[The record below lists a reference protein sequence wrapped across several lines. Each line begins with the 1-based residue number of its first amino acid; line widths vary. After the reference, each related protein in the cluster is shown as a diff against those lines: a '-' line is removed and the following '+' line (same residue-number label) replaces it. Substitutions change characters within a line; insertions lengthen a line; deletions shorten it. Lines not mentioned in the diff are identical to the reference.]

1 MDRSGPAVDGDLRS
15 HLAADQ
21 DHGGLDAQDA
31 GFQLNVFPGGGRMDP
46 QDHEQAAQQRVEDR
60 ATASRKTGR
69 LIAVDESEWDGH
81 V

>member
-1 MDRSGPAVDGDLRS
+1 
-15 HLAADQ
+15 
-21 DHGGLDAQDA
+21 
-31 GFQLNVFPGGGRMDP
+31 
-46 QDHEQAAQQRVEDR
+46 VEDR